1 MSFDQERTR
10 ILIGAE
16 GIAAL
21 ADRHVM
27 VVGLGGVGGYA
38 AEAIA
43 RNGIGR
49 MTIVDHDRVDSSN
62 CNRQL
67 LALQGTIGRSKV
79 EVMAERLREIN
90 PELKLTARELFVTPD
105 NCAELIGTDPPDYL
119 LDCID
124 SIACKAALVTACQQA
139 GVPVISALGAGGRL
153 DPTRV
158 HITTLDRTET
168 CPLAREL
175 RKRLNRLAA
184 SLAYPVV
191 FSDEPPVKGL
201 PHQPIEGEQPGRARA
216 VNGTCS
222 FLPGLFGLMQA
233 GYVIGDLLKSPSR
246 HPLPASDRRSKR

>member
-1 MSFDQERTR
+1 MNFDQERTR
-10 ILIGAE
+10 ILIGEE

-21 ADRHVM
+21 AHRHVM
-27 VVGLGGVGGYA
+27 VVGLGGVGGFA

-43 RNGIGR
+43 RNGIGS
-49 MTIVDHDRVDSSN
+49 MTIVDHDRVVSSN

-67 LALQGTIGRSKV
+67 LALQSTIGRPKV
-79 EVMAERLREIN
+79 DVMAERLREIN

-105 NCAELIGTDPPDYL
+105 NTEELVSAERPDFV

-124 SIACKAALVTACQQA
+124 SIACKAALVATCQQT
-139 GVPVISALGAGGRL
+139 GIPVISALGAGGRL

-158 HITTLDRTET
+158 RITTLERTEI

-175 RKRLNRLAA
+175 RKRLKRLEA
-184 SLAYPVV
+184 SLSYPVV

-201 PHQPIEGEQPGRARA
+201 PHQPIEGEHPGRARA
-216 VNGTCS
+216 INGTCS

-233 GYVIGDLLKSPSR
+233 GYVIGDLLKGPSR
-246 HPLPASDRRSKR
+246 RPPPASDKTSTR